1 MASYKPLLGC
11 GNFLLLLSCLAVSK
25 MTSSIQ
31 LHHCCLLSPSS
42 ALPSPQ
48 QTWSSLDPSESHP
61 CWSNGQEIALSSEY
75 SFTYSLFSC
84 YTRNTVLRVP
94 NLQWVTIN
102 DYVIEVFHYKLVK
115 VRVWVI
121 HLSAEQDLNWDD
133 IHRLLTLCVRYGVST
148 PCWKLFQI
156 AWALKV
162 FNSTRALDSFFILTS
177 FKGQWM
183 GGKGFTG
190 VCLLKMVLFI
200 YFLEGLFLYFISWYQ
215 SQQEN

>member
-1 MASYKPLLGC
+1 MLSCGFPYYITVLIYHAALNALSRRILWCHRAKDKGICKKAHVFWLSIKQTPLGC
-11 GNFLLLLSCLAVSK
+11 GNFLLFLSCLAVSK
-25 MTSSIQ
+25 MASSIR

-61 CWSNGQEIALSSEY
+61 CWSNGRERALSSEHRFAY
-75 SFTYSLFSC
+75 SFFSC

-121 HLSAEQDLNWDD
+121 HLSAEQDLN
-133 IHRLLTLCVRYGVST
+133 
-148 PCWKLFQI
+148 
-156 AWALKV
+156 
-162 FNSTRALDSFFILTS
+162 
-177 FKGQWM
+177 
-183 GGKGFTG
+183 
-190 VCLLKMVLFI
+190 
-200 YFLEGLFLYFISWYQ
+200 
-215 SQQEN
+215 